1 MSIDHKRL
9 LYLMKR
15 GFLFWL
21 SRKIDH
27 PLVSPDCLQINFTF
41 RCNLRCKMC
50 SMHERMES
58 FRLQNKQ
65 TELDKVTIR
74 KLIKEASLMGVKYLI
89 LIGGEPFLDPG
100 IYEIIA
106 YAKLCGM
113 SGVTVVTNGTLFSEP
128 VIEKIFGSKLDN
140 LSISIDAASEAG
152 VARIRGE
159 NVLQKIIDNVTLLNR
174 MKERAQLVL
183 PNIVCVC
190 TIMDQNVHELRDVVG
205 LCRKL
210 KIPRIIFQPVVHDNT
225 DQNRIDFSSEVFI
238 PQQRFPVLDAA
249 IDFLIEY
256 KRSSRDNYDF
266 IANSIPHLKLIKKYF
281 RSALKPQE
289 LPCYSGFNRIQVV
302 QEGKIYFC
310 VNQSE
315 HEAVVGDM
323 NTDSLKEVWF
333 SKEAR
338 KLRKLIRKCVY
349 PCLQW
354 CAYRDEFIEM
364 SDIWEKDKLFKNR
377 S

>member
-9 LYLMKR
+9 LYLARR

-21 SRKIDH
+21 SRKIDY

-50 SMHERMES
+50 SMQERMES

-65 TELDKVTIR
+65 IELDKQTIK
-74 KLIKEASLMGVKYLI
+74 KLIKEAFAMGVVYLI

-106 YAKLCGM
+106 YAKQCGM
-113 SGVTVVTNGTLFSEP
+113 RGVTVVTNGTLFSEP
-128 VIEKIFGSKLDN
+128 VIKEIFDCKLDN
-140 LSISIDAASEAG
+140 LSISIDAASEA
-152 VARIRGE
+152 VVSQIRGE

-174 MKERAQLVL
+174 MKERAQLAL

-190 TIMDQNVHELRDVVG
+190 TIMNQNVHEIMDVVA

-225 DQNRIDFSSEVFI
+225 DQNRIDFSSDVFI
-238 PQQRFPVLDAA
+238 PAQKFSVLDGA
-249 IDFLIEY
+249 IDSLIEY
-256 KRSSRDNYDF
+256 KQSNRNNYEF
-266 IANSIPHLKLIKKYF
+266 VANSTVHLKLIKKYF
-281 RSALKPQE
+281 RSALKPRE

-315 HEAVVGDM
+315 HEAVVGNM
-323 NTDSLKEVWF
+323 NTDSLKAVWF

-338 KLRKLIRKCVY
+338 DLRKLIRKCVF

-354 CAYRDEFIEM
+354 CAYRDEFIEI
-364 SDIWEKDKLFKNR
+364 SDIWEKNKLFKNNP
-377 S
+377 

>member
-1 MSIDHKRL
+1 
-9 LYLMKR
+9 
-15 GFLFWL
+15 
-21 SRKIDH
+21 
-27 PLVSPDCLQINFTF
+27 
-41 RCNLRCKMC
+41 
-50 SMHERMES
+50 MHERMES

-65 TELDKVTIR
+65 TELGKATIK
-74 KLIKEASLMGVKYLI
+74 KLIKEATLMGVQYLI

-100 IYEIIA
+100 IYEIIT

-113 SGVTVVTNGTLFSEP
+113 RGVTVVTNGTLFTEP
-128 VIEKIFGSKLDN
+128 VVGKIFECKLDN
-140 LSISIDAASEAG
+140 LSISIDAASEEV
-152 VARIRGE
+152 VAQIRGE
-159 NVLQKIIDNVTLLNR
+159 NVLQKIIDNVTMLNR
-174 MKERAQLVL
+174 MKERNKLVL

-190 TIMDQNVHELRDVVG
+190 TIMGQNVHELMDVVG

-210 KIPRIIFQPVVHDNT
+210 KIPRIIFQPVVRDNT

-238 PQQRFPVLDAA
+238 PEHKFALLDNA
-249 IDFLIEY
+249 IDSLIEY

-266 IANSIPHLKLIKKYF
+266 VANSIPHLKLIKRYF
-281 RSALKPQE
+281 RRALKPQE

-315 HEAVVGDM
+315 HEAVIGNM
-323 NTDSLKEVWF
+323 ASDSLKEVWF

-338 KLRKLIRKCVY
+338 RLRRLIRACAY

-364 SDIWEKDKLFKNR
+364 ADIRERGKLFK
-377 S
+377 

>member
-1 MSIDHKRL
+1 MR
-9 LYLMKR
+9 R

-21 SRKIDH
+21 SRKIDY

-50 SMHERMES
+50 SMHDRLES

-65 TELDKVTIR
+65 TELDKGTIK
-74 KLIKEASLMGVKYLI
+74 KLIKEASSLGVQYLI

-106 YAKLCGM
+106 YAKQHGM
-113 SGVTVVTNGTLFSEP
+113 RGVTVVTNGTLFSEP
-128 VIEKIFGSKLDN
+128 VIEKIFESKLDN

-152 VARIRGE
+152 VAQIRGE

-190 TIMDQNVHELRDVVG
+190 TIMDQNVHEIMDVVR

-238 PQQRFPVLDAA
+238 PEHRFPLLDGA
-249 IDFLIEY
+249 IDSLIEY
-256 KRSSRDNYDF
+256 KRSSRDNFDF

-315 HEAVVGDM
+315 HEAVVGNM

-338 KLRKLIRKCVY
+338 DLRKLIRKCVF

-364 SDIWEKDKLFKNR
+364 SDIWEKDRLFKGN

>member
-1 MSIDHKRL
+1 MSVERKRL
-9 LYLMKR
+9 FYLMRR

-21 SRKIDH
+21 SRKIDY

-65 TELDKVTIR
+65 TELDKETIK
-74 KLIKEASLMGVKYLI
+74 KLIKEAVLMGVQYLI
-89 LIGGEPFLDPG
+89 LIGGEPFLDAG
-100 IYEIIA
+100 IYELIS

-113 SGVTVVTNGTLFSEP
+113 RGVTVVTNGTLFTEP
-128 VIEKIFGSKLDN
+128 VIGKIFESKLDN
-140 LSISIDAASEAG
+140 LSISIDAASEEV
-152 VARIRGE
+152 VAQIRGE
-159 NVLQKIIDNVTLLNR
+159 NVLQKIIDNVTMLNR
-174 MKERAQLVL
+174 MKERNKLVL

-190 TIMDQNVHELRDVVG
+190 TIMGQNVHELMDVVG
-205 LCRKL
+205 LCRRL
-210 KIPRIIFQPVVHDNT
+210 LIPRIIFQPVVRDNT
-225 DQNRIDFSSEVFI
+225 DQNRIDFSSEVFV
-238 PQQRFPVLDAA
+238 PEQEFALLDNA
-249 IDFLIEY
+249 IDSLIEY

-281 RSALKPQE
+281 RRALKAGE

-315 HEAVVGDM
+315 HEAVIGNMD
-323 NTDSLKEVWF
+323 TDRLKEVWF
-333 SKEAR
+333 SKKAR
-338 KLRKLIRKCVY
+338 RLRKLIRTCAY

-364 SDIWEKDKLFKNR
+364 SDIRERSRLFENR
-377 S
+377 P